1 MARIVS
7 IDSDITFSLGDKWR
21 SYAGVV
27 IKLDDGSEIKFGIAD
42 QQNCCEEWG
51 YLAPK
56 DDVKDFIGAVLLSV
70 KEVDTFPEGVAKY
83 DWIDEELNHTWGELE
98 WQGIEVQTNKGV
110 LQFVVY
116 NSHNGYYS
124 HNTIFIDHE
133 GKKEESHL

>member
-7 IDSDITFSLGDKWR
+7 IDSDTTFSLGDKWN
-21 SYAGVV
+21 SFDGAV
-27 IKLDDGSEIKFGIAD
+27 IKLDDGSEIKFGID
-42 QQNCCEEWG
+42 NSQSCCEQWG

-70 KEVDTFPEGVAKY
+70 KEVDTFPEGVAKH
-83 DWIDEELNHTWGELE
+83 DWIDEALNSTWGEFG

-116 NSHNGYYS
+116 NNHNGYYS
-124 HNTIFIDHE
+124 HSTIFIDHE
-133 GKKEESHL
+133 GKKEENYL